1 MTELSV
7 VLVNYNGAAVLP
19 RTLRALAENT
29 QTEQVEC
36 IVVDSGS
43 SDESWLGVEEHWGKA
58 RALRLEENVGFSAGC
73 NRGVDEASGRLVA
86 FVNFDGHVE
95 PGWDGPLIALL
106 EDSSVAVATGVLL
119 SADGATV
126 EAAGLEIAPN
136 MATFGRLEGTP
147 RSSLPTRPVD
157 VTAASGAL
165 MMVRREDF
173 LALGGFYEPIFMYGE
188 EADYCL
194 RAEGRVVVDPGSA
207 IRHEIGHAAG
217 PPRSSLRL
225 YYGSRNRL
233 LNAAR
238 HLPGPAMAKS
248 IAASAAF
255 DALTLLQ
262 VRDRS
267 ATSAV
272 ARGWRDGL
280 RELGRQRGA
289 TSPAARRAAARRL
302 SSLRNAVSQQ
312 RRLGR
317 IF

>member
-7 VLVNYNGAAVLP
+7 VLVNYNGGAVLP
-19 RTLRALAENT
+19 RALHALAENT
-29 QTEQVEC
+29 QAEPVEC

-43 SDESWLGVEEHWGKA
+43 TDESWRSVEGEWDKA

-73 NRGVDEASGRLVA
+73 NRGVEEAAGRLVA
-86 FVNFDGHVE
+86 FVNFDGEVE
-95 PGWDGPLIALL
+95 PGWDTPLSALL
-106 EDSSVAVATGVLL
+106 DDSSIAVATGVLL
-119 SADGATV
+119 SSDGATV

-147 RSSLPTRPVD
+147 RTSLPTRPFD

-173 LALGGFYEPIFMYGE
+173 RALGGFYAPIFMYGE

-194 RAEGRVVVDPGSA
+194 RANGRVVVDPHSA
-207 IRHEIGHAAG
+207 IRHEVGHAAG
-217 PPRSSLRL
+217 PPRSPLRL

-238 HLPGPAMAKS
+238 HLPGPALAKS

-255 DALTLLQ
+255 DALTLAQ
-262 VRDRS
+262 QRDRA
-267 ATSAV
+267 ATGAV

-280 RELGRQRGA
+280 RELRLQR
-289 TSPAARRAAARRL
+289 SVMPPAARRAAGQKL
-302 SSLRNAVSQQ
+302 TSLREAISQQ

-317 IF
+317 L

>member
-1 MTELSV
+1 VTELSV

-19 RTLRALAENT
+19 RTLHALAENT
-29 QTEQVEC
+29 QAEQVEC

-43 SDESWLGVEEHWGKA
+43 TDESWRSVEGEWDKA

-73 NRGVDEASGRLVA
+73 NRGVDEAAGRLVA
-86 FVNFDGHVE
+86 FVNFDGEVE
-95 PGWDGPLIALL
+95 PGWDAPLSALL
-106 EDSSVAVATGVLL
+106 DDSSIAVATGVLL
-119 SADGATV
+119 SSDGATV

-147 RSSLPTRPVD
+147 RTSLPTRPFD

-173 LALGGFYEPIFMYGE
+173 RALGGFYAPIFMYGE

-194 RAEGRVVVDPGSA
+194 RANGRVVVDPHSA
-207 IRHEIGHAAG
+207 IRHEVGHAAG
-217 PPRSSLRL
+217 PPRSPLRL

-238 HLPGPAMAKS
+238 HLPGPALAKS

-255 DALTLLQ
+255 DALTLAQ
-262 VRDRS
+262 VRRLDAAR
-267 ATSAV
+267 AV
-272 ARGWRDGL
+272 ARGWGDGL
-280 RELGRQRGA
+280 RAMKRERGA
-289 TSPAARRAAARRL
+289 RSAADRRRSAGRL
-302 SSLRNAVSQQ
+302 STLRDALSQQ
-312 RRLGR
+312 RMLGR
-317 IF
+317 L

>member
-7 VLVNYNGAAVLP
+7 VLVNYNGATVLP
-19 RTLRALAENT
+19 RTLHALAENT
-29 QTEQVEC
+29 QAEQVEC

-43 SDESWLGVEEHWGKA
+43 TDESWRSVEGEWDKA

-73 NRGVDEASGRLVA
+73 NRGVEKAAGRLVA
-86 FVNFDGHVE
+86 FVNFDGEVE
-95 PGWDGPLIALL
+95 PGWDAPLTALL
-106 EDSSVAVATGVLL
+106 DDSSVAVATGVLL
-119 SADGATV
+119 SSDGATV

-147 RSSLPTRPVD
+147 RVSLPTRPFD

-173 LALGGFYEPIFMYGE
+173 RALGGFYEPIFMYGE

-194 RAEGRVVVDPGSA
+194 RANGRVVVDPRSA
-207 IRHEIGHAAG
+207 IRHEVGHAAG
-217 PPRSSLRL
+217 PPRSPLRL

-233 LNAAR
+233 INAAR
-238 HLPGPAMAKS
+238 HLPGSVLAKS

-255 DALTLLQ
+255 DALTLAQ
-262 VRDRS
+262 RRDRA
-267 ATSAV
+267 ATGAV
-272 ARGWRDGL
+272 ARGWLDGL
-280 RELGRQRGA
+280 RELRLQR
-289 TSPAARRAAARRL
+289 SVMPPAARRAAGQKLTSVREAI
-302 SSLRNAVSQQ
+302 AQQ

-317 IF
+317 L

>member
-1 MTELSV
+1 VTELSV
-7 VLVNYNGAAVLP
+7 VLVNYNGADVLP

-43 SDESWLGVEEHWGKA
+43 TDESWLRVEEHWGKA

-73 NRGVDEASGRLVA
+73 NRGVEGASGRRVA
-86 FVNFDGHVE
+86 FVNFDGQVE
-95 PGWDGPLIALL
+95 PGWDAPLTALL
-106 EDSSVAVATGVLL
+106 DDSSVAVATGVLL
-119 SADGATV
+119 SSDGATV

-147 RSSLPTRPVD
+147 RASLPTRPFN

-194 RAEGRVVVDPGSA
+194 RANGRVVVDPRSA
-207 IRHEIGHAAG
+207 IRHEVGHAAG
-217 PPRSSLRL
+217 PARSPLRL

-238 HLPGPAMAKS
+238 HLPGPALAKA

-255 DALTLLQ
+255 DVLTLAQ
-262 VRDRS
+262 VRRLDAIR
-267 ATSAV
+267 AV
-272 ARGWRDGL
+272 TRGWRDGARAL
-280 RELGRQRGA
+280 RKERRARSAADRRMSADRLSTLRQAIAQQRLLGR
-289 TSPAARRAAARRL
+289 L
-302 SSLRNAVSQQ
+302 
-312 RRLGR
+312 
-317 IF
+317 